1 MVLSLMLI
9 GLAITLEP
17 FPLTAFIL
25 VLSAEKGIW
34 KGLAFI
40 LGWLA
45 CLVIVIAAVLATTGD
60 DPPKPNTA
68 PSTAVLAVKLAI
80 GVVLILLAERQ
91 RRRMGRPRKPPG
103 WMARLDNLSPWAAA
117 GLAAF
122 LQPWALV
129 AAGAATVVQAKLSTT
144 GDYLT
149 LVLFCLLATASFLYL
164 ELYALFAPA
173 AATTRLGQMR
183 TWLDTHQDQVIVLVL
198 LLLGLWLAGKS
209 IYLLVS

>member
-1 MVLSLMLI
+1 MVLDLMLI

-45 CLVIVIAAVLATTGD
+45 CLVIVIAAVLATTEGN
-60 DPPKPNTA
+60 PPRPQTA
-68 PSTAVLAVKLAI
+68 PSTTVLAIKLAL
-80 GVVLILLAERQ
+80 GVALILLAERQ